1 MDRISIYLEDYQ
13 LDTADSIKEE
23 TWQRDDLPRI
33 DNRSEVIR
41 MILDLGLGALDELE
55 GSIEDDEIS
64 IEMLSELIPD
74 HTIIDYRR
82 EQLKAEAKP
91 LFRGSKIA
99 ERFSDKCDELF
110 TGEVDTKA
118 TPETVSRIAD
128 KYLAEL
134 SDLEEIGVLDED
146 SIRRQRRA
154 INERV
159 ETYREEFATSEF
171 APEETMRDTPEEVV
185 IGSQIQRL
193 HDDKHQ
199 FVLDLSKKASSSKYQ
214 NPEDLIGSLAYEY
227 GVNPDAIEMFL
238 DSVTPDGTS
247 GRQAL
252 KSGSGV
258 DVPEID
264 VPQIEDGS
272 VDMESDQTGSEDAA
286 RPDGGQSETVDRDPD
301 LDDLGDQDEQ
311 DDDESKRVGP
321 VIMSNETAREQLES
335 ESVVLSFRSSDRTTG
350 ETHYRYE
357 RTGSKQGDVLI
368 ERATDEIE
376 PTVSELRR
384 YNKLSGFDSPE
395 DWIDAI
401 EELHG
406 DSSGYIYRIEEVDR

>member
-1 MDRISIYLEDYQ
+1 MDRISIYLDDYQ

-23 TWQRDDLPRI
+23 TWKRDDLPRI

-41 MILDLGLGALDELE
+41 MILDLGLGALDELD

-110 TGEVDTKA
+110 TGELDTKA

-134 SDLEEIGVLDED
+134 ADLEEIGVLDED

-159 ETYREEFATSEF
+159 ETYAEEFADSEY
-171 APEETMRDTPEEVV
+171 APEETMRETPEEAL
-185 IGSQIQRL
+185 IGSQIRRL
-193 HDDKHQ
+193 HEDREEFIEQ
-199 FVLDLSKKASSSKYQ
+199 LRSKAGEDRYS

-227 GVNPDAIEMFL
+227 GVQPQAIEML
-238 DSVTPDGTS
+238 IDAITPDGTD

-252 KSGSGV
+252 KNGSGV
-258 DVPEID
+258 KIPEIEQPD
-264 VPQIEDGS
+264 QEQIES
-272 VDMESDQTGSEDAA
+272 IEQLPEDAVVT
-286 RPDGGQSETVDRDPD
+286 RGGDLVETDGGDR
-301 LDDLGDQDEQ
+301 
-311 DDDESKRVGP
+311 
-321 VIMSNETAREQLES
+321 
-335 ESVVLSFRSSDRTTG
+335 
-350 ETHYRYE
+350 
-357 RTGSKQGDVLI
+357 
-368 ERATDEIE
+368 
-376 PTVSELRR
+376 
-384 YNKLSGFDSPE
+384 
-395 DWIDAI
+395 
-401 EELHG
+401 
-406 DSSGYIYRIEEVDR
+406 